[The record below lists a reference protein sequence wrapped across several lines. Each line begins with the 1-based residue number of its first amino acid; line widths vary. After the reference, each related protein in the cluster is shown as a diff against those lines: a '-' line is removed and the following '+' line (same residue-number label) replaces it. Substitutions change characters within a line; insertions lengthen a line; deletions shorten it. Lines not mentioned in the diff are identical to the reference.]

1 MRAALVILIL
11 AVALIGTVWWFFHQ
25 QSNEETNGKSPSEMR
40 AATSLPFPCDAS
52 NIHYFFHAGGLQ
64 DLKIFG
70 KFDCPAN
77 RADEIVAEFI
87 AYNDQQLERIAT
99 KLPARQTVTAAPFRT
114 LGSGDFE
121 LRWWDL
127 DERKVRKAV
136 LLNESHLM
144 QFWIEPSGNDG
155 AIIYFYQSD

>member
-1 MRAALVILIL
+1 
-11 AVALIGTVWWFFHQ
+11 
-25 QSNEETNGKSPSEMR
+25 
-40 AATSLPFPCDAS
+40 
-52 NIHYFFHAGGLQ
+52 
-64 DLKIFG
+64 
-70 KFDCPAN
+70 
-77 RADEIVAEFI
+77 
-87 AYNDQQLERIAT
+87 
-99 KLPARQTVTAAPFRT
+99 

-155 AIIYFYQSD
+155 ATIYFYQSD